1 MKMADT
7 PEMSEDANWPRD
19 LSARLRRV
27 GKASMEVTIV
37 IGRTRVPLE
46 DVLNWEAGSVTELDH
61 VAGQPVDIM
70 VNDVLFGMG
79 EVVVI
84 GDNLGI
90 RINHLLKPEDMVLN

>member
-1 MKMADT
+1 
-7 PEMSEDANWPRD
+7 MSDISEVAVEDANWPRE
-19 LSARLRRV
+19 LSTRLRRV

-70 VNDVLFGMG
+70 VNDVLFGTG

>member
-1 MKMADT
+1 
-7 PEMSEDANWPRD
+7 
-19 LSARLRRV
+19 
-27 GKASMEVTIV
+27 
-37 IGRTRVPLE
+37 
-46 DVLNWEAGSVTELDH
+46 
-61 VAGQPVDIM
+61 